1 MFSIHGVTGQ
11 SFRGSLEQLATLRGV
26 NAARAARG
34 ITRQGEELG
43 TEIPGI
49 AHREGAVSAGY
60 EDAAQAYR
68 DNLQAETERG
78 PLYHAYQVMSRD
90 MLILAAW
97 TPVDQAWQM
106 LSERGLRQSPV
117 LDDRDRLIGLVTRE
131 DLLSAMNLDAG
142 KPRDVLERSV
152 EQVMAS
158 PVVSADPVT
167 DIRRIARVMLD
178 YGQMAVPVVNETGAL
193 VGLVSRG
200 DILRAV
206 TAQPP
211 LSLWG

>member
-11 SFRGSLEQLATLRGV
+11 SFRGSLEQLASLRDV
-26 NAARAARG
+26 NAARPSRG
-34 ITRQGEELG
+34 IALQGEELG
-43 TEIPGI
+43 AEIPMLRP
-49 AHREGAVSAGY
+49 REHGAAAY
-60 EDAAQAYR
+60 EAAARAYR
-68 DNLQAETERG
+68 DTLRAEPDRG

-90 MLILAAW
+90 MLTLAAW
-97 TPVDQAWQM
+97 TPVDQAWE
-106 LSERGLRQSPV
+106 LLAKTGVRQSPV
-117 LDDRDRLIGLVTRE
+117 LDDQETLIGLVTRE
-131 DLLSAMNLDAG
+131 DLLTTLNVEGGRA
-142 KPRDVLERSV
+142 RDVMDRQV
-152 EQVMAS
+152 GQVMTS

-178 YGQMAVPVVNETGAL
+178 YDQMAVPVVNEAGLL